1 MCQAEAWSQ
10 FFCNL
15 QIAFSNYYASN
26 TNPQSVSSYSLR
38 VLKSLHEIF
47 RAPFLI
53 IGLKHCQSSSP
64 AWRNS
69 QQKHSRETCFLK
81 TLPTTKNSS
90 LQVTTVCGLPKQ
102 VQAQLGPSPTQE
114 KHAPT
119 SFLPL
124 LLNYLTVSN
133 LPSAT
138 NFTTPLLHTTTQGS
152 RTSTNEWAKQ
162 HALRNKTARTIKGF
176 LDLSFG
182 AVCGQWPPVGLC
194 LSCPFGGSRY
204 AQWANYAPFGSSSS
218 LAGSLSPPRGTPLR
232 F

>member
-114 KHAPT
+114 KHAPN

-124 LLNYLTVSN
+124 LRNYLTVSK

-152 RTSTNEWAKQ
+152 RTSNKRVGKTTCTSQQNCKDNQ
-162 HALRNKTARTIKGF
+162 RLSRSFFRSGLRPVASGRSLPKLPFWRF
-176 LDLSFG
+176 
-182 AVCGQWPPVGLC
+182 AVCPVGQLC
-194 LSCPFGGSRY
+194 SLWELQLFGWQPFTS
-204 AQWANYAPFGSSSS
+204 
-218 LAGSLSPPRGTPLR
+218 
-232 F
+232 

>member
-64 AWRNS
+64 AWRKLSAKNTRVKHASKNTSYRS
-69 QQKHSRETCFLK
+69 QLSVDFQNRFKRSWDLLLLKKNTLLPVSYHSYA
-81 TLPTTKNSS
+81 TTERF
-90 LQVTTVCGLPKQ
+90 QTY
-102 VQAQLGPSPTQE
+102 QAQQTSLHHSYTQQL
-114 KHAPT
+114 KAHAP
-119 SFLPL
+119 
-124 LLNYLTVSN
+124 
-133 LPSAT
+133 
-138 NFTTPLLHTTTQGS
+138 Q
-152 RTSTNEWAKQ
+152 TNEWAKQ

-176 LDLSFG
+176 LNLS
-182 AVCGQWPPVGLC
+182 QKL
-194 LSCPFGGSRY
+194 
-204 AQWANYAPFGSSSS
+204 QMSS
-218 LAGSLSPPRGTPLR
+218 
-232 F
+232 

>member
-69 QQKHSRETCFLK
+69 QQKHSRETCFQK
-81 TLPTTKNSS
+81 HS

-152 RTSTNEWAKQ
+152 RTS
-162 HALRNKTARTIKGF
+162 NKRVGKTTCTSQQNCKDNQR
-176 LDLSFG
+176 LSRSFS
-182 AVCGQWPPVGLC
+182 LKR
-194 LSCPFGGSRY
+194 GGS
-204 AQWANYAPFGSSSS
+204 P
-218 LAGSLSPPRGTPLR
+218 
-232 F
+232 

>member
-69 QQKHSRETCFLK
+69 QQKHSRETCFQK
-81 TLPTTKNSS
+81 HF

-114 KHAPT
+114 NTLLPVSYHSYAQQPNGFQTYQAQQTSLHHSYTPQLKAHAPQQT
-119 SFLPL
+119 SGQNNMHFPTKL
-124 LLNYLTVSN
+124 
-133 LPSAT
+133 
-138 NFTTPLLHTTTQGS
+138 QGQS
-152 RTSTNEWAKQ
+152 KA
-162 HALRNKTARTIKGF
+162 F
-176 LDLSFG
+176 
-182 AVCGQWPPVGLC
+182 
-194 LSCPFGGSRY
+194 
-204 AQWANYAPFGSSSS
+204 
-218 LAGSLSPPRGTPLR
+218 
-232 F
+232 